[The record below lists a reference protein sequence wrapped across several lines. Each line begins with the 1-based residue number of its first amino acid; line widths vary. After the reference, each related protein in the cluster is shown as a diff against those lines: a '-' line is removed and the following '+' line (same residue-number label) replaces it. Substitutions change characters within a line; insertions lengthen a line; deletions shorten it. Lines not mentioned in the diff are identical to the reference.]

1 MGNHLGYEYDEDEL
15 KQGINLE
22 IQKFE
27 ALFKNDQYINMNIYI
42 KWRQR
47 NEQIY
52 DVTKLKTIFSKVY
65 KKFNKIY

>member
-27 ALFKNDQYINMNIYI
+27 AFFKNDQYINIDIYYYRFFENCGI
-42 KWRQR
+42 SC
-47 NEQIY
+47 I
-52 DVTKLKTIFSKVY
+52 L
-65 KKFNKIY
+65 